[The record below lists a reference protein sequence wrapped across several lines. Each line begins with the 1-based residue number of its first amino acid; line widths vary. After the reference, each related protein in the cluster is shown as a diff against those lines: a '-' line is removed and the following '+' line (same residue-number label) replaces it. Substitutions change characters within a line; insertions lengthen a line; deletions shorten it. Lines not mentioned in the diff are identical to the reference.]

1 MGTAIADGSA
11 RLVRWSGLAVIAL
24 HLAYA
29 AATIA
34 GFLSLGAAD
43 EPIADPWFAM
53 MEWLIILIGPP
64 VLVFLTGLGSLGVEG
79 RVWSLVAV
87 ALAAMTFALSA
98 GLHAVLLVIGRDHA
112 LVAVG
117 GLLSFT
123 WPSAAYA
130 IDILAWD
137 GFFAL
142 ALLSSAIALRTVAG
156 MAPARVIFLLAG
168 ICALAGLAGP
178 ISGIMQ
184 LRLVGVLGYAVLFP
198 VASGL
203 VLRALPGS
211 RIAQKS

>member
-1 MGTAIADGSA
+1 MGDAIADGSA
-11 RLVRWSGLAVIAL
+11 RIVRWSGLAVIVL
-24 HLAYA
+24 HIAYG

-34 GFLSLGAAD
+34 GFLSLESAE
-43 EPIADPWFAM
+43 EPMADPWFAM

-64 VLVFLTGLGSLGVEG
+64 VLVLLAGLGCLGAGG
-79 RVWSLVAV
+79 RTWSLVAV
-87 ALAAMTFALSA
+87 AFAAITFALSA
-98 GLHAVLLVIGRDHA
+98 ALHAVLLVIGRDHP
-112 LVAVG
+112 LVADR

-142 ALLSSAIALRTVAG
+142 ALLSSAMALRTVAG
-156 MAPARVIFLLAG
+156 MASARKMFLLAG

-178 ISGIMQ
+178 VSGIMS
-184 LRLVGVLGYAVLFP
+184 LRLVGIFGYAVLFP

-203 VLRALPGS
+203 VLRALSGS
-211 RIAQKS
+211 RIA

>member
-1 MGTAIADGSA
+1 MGTAIAGGGP
-11 RLVRWSGLAVIAL
+11 RLVWWSGLAVIVL

-29 AATIA
+29 AATFA

-64 VLVFLTGLGSLGVEG
+64 VLVFLAGLGCLSVEG
-79 RVWSLVAV
+79 RAWSLVAV

-98 GLHAVLLVIGRDHA
+98 GLHAVLLVIGRDHPLA
-112 LVAVG
+112 AVG

-137 GFFAL
+137 GFFAM
-142 ALLSSAIALRTVAG
+142 ALLSSAMVLRTVAG
-156 MAPARVIFLLAG
+156 MARARVMFLLAG
-168 ICALAGLAGP
+168 TCALAGLAGP
-178 ISGIMQ
+178 ISGIMP

-198 VASGL
+198 LASGL

-211 RIAQKS
+211 RNA